1 MKFKNMTEEQIIEV
15 VTAKSRELYDLIVK
29 IDKETDFN
37 MSLITGIALDKGDV
51 QNIFNQIVVGKP
63 LSISSM
69 LVNADN
75 FKKIV
80 ESTIAIKSLR
90 DYVEIMS
97 KITKKTEC

>member
-1 MKFKNMTEEQIIEV
+1 MDFKNMNEEQIIEV

-63 LSISSM
+63 SSIVNM
-69 LVNADN
+69 LVTADN
-75 FKKIV
+75 FKKNCRV
-80 ESTIAIKSLR
+80 YDCNKKV
-90 DYVEIMS
+90 YVIMS
-97 KITKKTEC
+97 KITKKTDN

>member
-1 MKFKNMTEEQIIEV
+1 MDFKNMNEEQIIEV
-15 VTAKSRELYDLIVK
+15 VTSKSKELYDLIVK
-29 IDKETDFN
+29 VDEEPDFN
-37 MSLITGIALDKGDV
+37 ISLITGIALDKGVV

-63 LSISSM
+63 SSIVNM
-69 LVNADN
+69 LVTADN

-97 KITKKTEC
+97 KITKKTDN